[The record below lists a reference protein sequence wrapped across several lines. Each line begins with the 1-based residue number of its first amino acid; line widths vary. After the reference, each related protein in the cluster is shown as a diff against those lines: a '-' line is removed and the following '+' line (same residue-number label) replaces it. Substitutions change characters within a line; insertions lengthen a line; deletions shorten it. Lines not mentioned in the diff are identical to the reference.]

1 MQKILNQVCKAV
13 EQYELIAFKD
23 KIAIGLS
30 GGKDS
35 LVLLYILAKYRDY
48 IDSSINLT
56 AITIDIGFGNFE
68 ELLKLKLVCDQLK
81 VDFKIERTDIAKIVF
96 NIRKERNPCSLCAR
110 MRRGVLHDTAKLQGC
125 NKLALG
131 HHLDDVIETYMLNLF
146 NEGRIATF
154 APKTYLS
161 RKDIYLIRPLVYVEE
176 RDIKRAI
183 SKMQLNVLKN
193 PCPNDK
199 VSARAEM
206 KTYLANL
213 EKTNKGVKNRIFG
226 AICRANISGF
236 RV

>member
-1 MQKILNQVCKAV
+1 MQ
-13 EQYELIAFKD
+13 QYHLIAFKD
-23 KIAIGLS
+23 KIAVGLS

-35 LVLLYILAKYRDY
+35 LILLCILAKYRDY
-48 IDSSINLT
+48 IDSSIGLT
-56 AITIDIGFGNFE
+56 AITIDMGFGNFE
-68 ELLKLKLVCDQLK
+68 ELLNLKLICDQLQ
-81 VDFKIERTDIAKIVF
+81 VDFKIEQTDIAKIVF
-96 NIRKERNPCSLCAR
+96 DIRREKNPCSLCAK
-110 MRRGVLHDTAKLQGC
+110 MRRGILHDTAKSQGC

-161 RKDIYLIRPLVYVEE
+161 RKDLYLIRPLVYVEE

-183 SKMQLNVLKN
+183 SKIQFNVLKN

-199 VSARAEM
+199 ISARAKM
-206 KTYLANL
+206 KTYLADL
-213 EKTNKGVKNRIFG
+213 EKANKGVKNRIFG

-236 RV
+236 QV